1 MEDYLKA
8 VFTLE
13 GEGARASTQTL
24 AEAMDVAPASVT
36 NMLKRLSEAELVA
49 YTRYQGVELTE
60 SGRRVAAEIVR
71 HHRLLELYLTQAL
84 GFSWDE
90 VHAEAERLEHFISEE
105 LEARIDAELGYP
117 SHDPHGE
124 PIPTLEGHL
133 PRSEDEPLVD
143 QPSGRR
149 LEVMRVRDEDPGVLR
164 GLAEAGIFP
173 GVTVEVVSGVADGM
187 ALRVGEQERLLT
199 AEEVTCIRVRSA
211 DPDDGLVITAD
222 HLEAGRSGRIL
233 RIHARGSR
241 LGRLREL
248 GVRDGRTLR
257 GVRGSG
263 PGSPAIFDLE
273 GRPLT
278 LTREEARSILVS
290 VDS

>member
-8 VFTLE
+8 IFTLE
-13 GEGARASTQTL
+13 GEGARATTQIL

-49 YTRYQGVELTE
+49 YARYQGVELTD

-84 GFSWDE
+84 GFSWDQ

-105 LEARIDAELGYP
+105 LEARIDAELGFP

-133 PRSEDEPLVD
+133 PQPQDHPLVD
-143 QPSGRR
+143 QPTGLR
-149 LEVMRVRDEDPGVLR
+149 LEVVRVRDEDPGALR
-164 GLAEAGIFP
+164 GLADAGIFP
-173 GVTVEVVSGVADGM
+173 GVTVEVVPSQSEGLT
-187 ALRVGEQERLLT
+187 LRVGEQERRLT
-199 AEEVTCIRVRSA
+199 GEQAESIRVRSA
-211 DPDDGLVITAD
+211 DPQEGLVITAD
-222 HLEAGRSGRIL
+222 HLDPGRSGRIL
-233 RIHARGSR
+233 RVRARGSR
-241 LGRLREL
+241 LSRLREL
-248 GVRDGRTLR
+248 GVREGRGMR
-257 GVRGSG
+257 SMQGSG
-263 PGSPAIFDLE
+263 PGSPAIFDLD
-273 GRPLT
+273 GQPLT

-290 VDS
+290 VDA

>member
-8 VFTLE
+8 IFTLE
-13 GEGARASTQTL
+13 GEGARATTQIL

-49 YTRYQGVELTE
+49 YAKYQGVELTD

-105 LEARIDAELGYP
+105 LEARIDAELGFP

-133 PRSEDEPLVD
+133 PRPEDHRLVD
-143 QPSGRR
+143 QPTGLR
-149 LEVMRVRDEDPGVLR
+149 LEVVRVRDEDPGALR
-164 GLAEAGIFP
+164 GLADAGIFP
-173 GVTVEVVSGVADGM
+173 GVTVEVVPSQPGGM
-187 ALRVGEQERLLT
+187 TIRVGEQVRRLT
-199 AEEVTCIRVRSA
+199 DDQAGSIRVRSA
-211 DPDDGLVITAD
+211 DPDEGLVVTAD
-222 HLEAGRSGRIL
+222 HLDAGRSGRIL
-233 RIHARGSR
+233 RVRARGSR
-241 LGRLREL
+241 LARLREL
-248 GVRDGRTLR
+248 GVREGRSLR
-257 GVRGSG
+257 GVQGSG

-273 GRPLT
+273 GQPLT

-290 VDS
+290 VEA